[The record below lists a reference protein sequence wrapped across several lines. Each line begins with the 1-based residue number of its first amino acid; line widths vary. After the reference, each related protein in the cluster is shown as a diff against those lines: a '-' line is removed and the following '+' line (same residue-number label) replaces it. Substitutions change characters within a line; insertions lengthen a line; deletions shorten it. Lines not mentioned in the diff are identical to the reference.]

1 MRAQGLLRVADCEWG
16 GDRQARRF
24 LVPMDNDMQ
33 PVKLVNEQNRDEIM
47 QVSRQLGPL
56 MGDFRVMSA
65 LINCVLPYMPGALV
79 DCNLG
84 WWTLSNCAFLSQ
96 YIGGRYVRSLTCRTA
111 WANRHL
117 VEAEEQET
125 RLAECLVAEDPKY
138 LPMLAES
145 LYRRGRAGYV
155 AACRLA
161 YYAHQHGS
169 SHYLR
174 RAIKRLAV
182 FDDTVDGSAG
192 NPIAEYHL
200 AVARYELLTRGQFD
214 LDQCVGMIAGLSSN
228 DRQIYAIEL
237 CSFAPITS
245 REIGIIMAGDNQL
258 VGSPIIKD

>member
-1 MRAQGLLRVADCEWG
+1 MARAKDGGSCGGRVIGCSQGDRVAG
-16 GDRQARRF
+16 
-24 LVPMDNDMQ
+24 LVDDDMQ
-33 PVKLVNEQNRDEIM
+33 AVTLVNEDNYDEILRIS
-47 QVSRQLGPL
+47 QQLGPL
-56 MGDFRVMSA
+56 MGDFRAMSE
-65 LINCVLPYMPGALV
+65 LINCVLPYMPTALV
-79 DCNLG
+79 DSNLA
-84 WWTLSNCAFLSQ
+84 WWTLSIAAFLSQ

-117 VEAEEQET
+117 VESEEQE
-125 RLAECLVAEDPKY
+125 RLLAECLVAEDPKY
-138 LPMLAES
+138 LPVLAES
-145 LYRRGRAGYV
+145 LYHKGRAGYI

-174 RAIKRLAV
+174 RAIKRLSV
-182 FDDTVDGSAG
+182 FDDSMAISAG

-214 LDQCVGMIAGLSSN
+214 LDQCVGMIAGLSSS

-245 REIGIIMAGDNQL
+245 REIGIIMADNDQL
-258 VGSPIIKD
+258 VGNPILKK